1 MNLTIQNVKIFSK
14 DSEKGSPIL
23 YLHGVPDTNAVWN
36 AVVEDLQNSCI
47 KNGAK
52 DNGSPG
58 SRPHYGDNYYAAFIF
73 DLDGYR
79 IEAVHK

>member
-47 KNGAK
+47 KNGGK